1 MKTDLY
7 EGFQL
12 DYGFQIFLTA
22 YPEAQRF
29 LDYDALR
36 LKPFYNGAMV
46 WHRGNFYRV
55 ADPFRHPIA
64 GVASVFNPI
73 GSIED
78 KARVGL
84 LRLLLANKTD
94 GDILADDETAALE
107 RLRVI
112 GSFHLTLYEMCDVDI
127 GIFICDDRSFFPT
140 VFRRHLFR

>member
-22 YPEAQRF
+22 YPEAQQF

-36 LKPFYNGAMV
+36 LKPFYSGAMV

-84 LRLLLANKTD
+84 LRLLLSNKAD
-94 GDILADDETAALE
+94 RDILADDETAALE
-107 RLRVI
+107 RLRVH
-112 GSFHLTLYEMCDVDI
+112 GAFHLTLYQMCDVDV
-127 GIFICDDRSFFPT
+127 GIFICYDRSFLPA
-140 VFRRHLFR
+140 VLRRHLFR